1 VYDDNCVAV
10 LSAADRCSQLR
21 DVTDLTT
28 ATHCG
33 GNGGGGG
40 GGGGGSPA
48 LDRARGDQQQ
58 QSSTERRGGAAAAR
72 RGCPAASA
80 TNDATLATGGVSS
93 ISSNKTARGHK
104 NSAANRRERK
114 ATKTLAIVLGT
125 YCRNQPGPD
134 VAGGRRGR
142 RGAQLN
148 ERWA

>member
-1 VYDDNCVAV
+1 MYDDNCVAV
-10 LSAADRCSQLR
+10 LSAADRCSQVR
-21 DVTDLTT
+21 GVTDLTT
-28 ATHCG
+28 ATHC
-33 GNGGGGG
+33 GGG

-93 ISSNKTARGHK
+93 IGSNKTARGHK

-134 VAGGRRGR
+134 VAGGRRGT
-142 RGAQLN
+142 QLN
-148 ERWA
+148 ESWA

>member
-21 DVTDLTT
+21 GVTDLTT
-28 ATHCG
+28 ATHC
-33 GNGGGGG
+33 G

-58 QSSTERRGGAAAAR
+58 QSSTERRSGAAAAR

-125 YCRNQPGPD
+125 YCRSQPGPD
-134 VAGGRRGR
+134 LAGGRRGR

-148 ERWA
+148 ESWA